1 MLLVYVLIA
10 AASYLTFKIIQWTN
24 FEKKF
29 EQKTSSF
36 PQLQPHHWFNKNY
49 SYHKRCMFDH
59 PEHYVAQRLA
69 YAKQHPLG
77 YVEEMHPI
85 TKMSPWINVFDP
97 VAVKAILTARY
108 TSAPKYQRVMEPLMI
123 GFKPY
128 SIFFCNGDMWK
139 NHRHVLNAQFNQ
151 QLLKSYMPIVNSCVR
166 TMTEK
171 WQGYVENSESSKN
184 SKNSKNS
191 QNNISG
197 TVNIHKDFMLLT
209 LDVLLQTLMSYE
221 SNCQISDDDRFV
233 YSVQEWLK
241 SWHLRMDSP
250 FGLSDILFYYVSPSG
265 RKCVAAAK
273 FMYDCAFER
282 VHARQKLYKVDPD
295 YQNSKERL
303 DIIDILV
310 AGTKE
315 NGEPFSYDEI
325 IMETIIFMVA
335 GFETTANTLSWCLH
349 HLASNQECLGK
360 LQAEVDGFTNEEIT
374 HDKLNELPYID
385 AVLKETLRHSPIGQ
399 RIFSRVLDRDIKLSD
414 GRVLPSDVPIHIN
427 ILELHRNE
435 ERWPDPDKFDPSR
448 FLKCENGKTIENHP
462 KIDPFSYIPFS
473 AGARNC
479 IGRHF
484 AMQEMK
490 VSLVYILKQFEILPD
505 ETPSIPT
512 IRITYRPLDG
522 IYVKLRL
529 RE

>member
-1 MLLVYVLIA
+1 
-10 AASYLTFKIIQWTN
+10 
-24 FEKKF
+24 
-29 EQKTSSF
+29 
-36 PQLQPHHWFNKNY
+36 
-49 SYHKRCMFDH
+49 MFDH
-59 PEHYVAQRLA
+59 PENYVAQRLS
-69 YAKQHPLG
+69 YAKRHPLG

-166 TMTEK
+166 TMVEK
-171 WQGYVENSESSKN
+171 WHGYIKN
-184 SKNSKNS
+184 GSNL
-191 QNNISG
+191 SG

-250 FGLSDILFYYVSPSG
+250 FGLSDLLFYYVSPSG
-265 RKCVAAAK
+265 RKCVKAAK
-273 FMYDCAFER
+273 FMYDTAFER
-282 VHARQKLYKVDPD
+282 VQARQELYKKDKE
-295 YQNSKERL
+295 YQKSKEHL

-315 NGEPFSYDEI
+315 NGERFSYDEI

-349 HLASNQECLGK
+349 HLAGHGNEQILRK
-360 LQAEVDGFTNEEIT
+360 LYEEVDSVSNEDIT
-374 HDKLNELPYID
+374 HDKLNSLNYID

-399 RIFSRVLDRDIKLSD
+399 RIFSRVLDKDIKLSD
-414 GRVLPSDVPIHIN
+414 GRVLPSDIPIHVN

-435 ERWPDPDKFDPSR
+435 DKWPEPDKFDPER
-448 FLKCENGKTIENHP
+448 FLKKDA
-462 KIDPFSYIPFS
+462 KVDPFSYIPFS

-490 VSLVYILKQFEILPD
+490 VSLVYILKQFEIVED
-505 ETPSIPT
+505 EKPSIPT
-512 IRITYRPLDG
+512 IRITYRPMDG
-522 IYVKLRL
+522 IYVKLKL